1 MIIGSNTSIGT
12 SKPSPVSTPY
22 AANRRSLEAVNENK
36 TERKKRSFDETDTI
50 VEEQESHG
58 AAMTLQSN
66 VKRAK
71 KGPSVT
77 DMLALIEE
85 HEPHVSA
92 RYVFLSPESISLNY

>member
-1 MIIGSNTSIGT
+1 M
-12 SKPSPVSTPY
+12 
-22 AANRRSLEAVNENK
+22 ANRRSLEAVNENK
-36 TERKKRSFDETDTI
+36 TERKKRSFDETDTN

-58 AAMTLQSN
+58 AMTLQSN

-71 KGPSVT
+71 KGPSLG

-92 RYVFLSPESISLNY
+92 RYVFLYT